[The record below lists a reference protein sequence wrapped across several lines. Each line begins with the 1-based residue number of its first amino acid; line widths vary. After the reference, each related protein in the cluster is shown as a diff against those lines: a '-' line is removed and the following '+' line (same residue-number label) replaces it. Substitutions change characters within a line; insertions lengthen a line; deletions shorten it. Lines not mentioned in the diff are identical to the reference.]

1 MFPNNYF
8 LRYHAVRLVVHTNIT
23 SNKKFPTQGSRMRSK
38 FIQLL
43 SLALVVIAMLG
54 AVALPQAAAQ
64 DVWPGPGEPTPETG
78 PYGHLRP
85 YYGPPGLG
93 ADDYYPAPP
102 TGCEDLP
109 PPTITVEGTNVLIM
123 FPDIWFECTTN
134 VVVGS
139 GASSPFDGPV
149 PATQLLRVPLPV
161 LEQCAGPV
169 TITVTGTTIEG
180 LTPSASLALTADQVT
195 AINNALEAAGQLVA
209 DCESVPAEQIP
220 ADGVLGAGLAV
231 TGNNI
236 DSPIAAGFALVGVGG
251 LVLLGSRR
259 REQQELDV

>member
-1 MFPNNYF
+1 
-8 LRYHAVRLVVHTNIT
+8 
-23 SNKKFPTQGSRMRSK
+23 MRSK
-38 FIQLL
+38 FIQVL

-85 YYGPPGLG
+85 NYGPPGLG

-102 TGCEDLP
+102 TGCEDVP
-109 PPTITVEGTNVLIM
+109 PPTIAPDGTDVLIT
-123 FPDIWFECTTN
+123 FPDIWVECVIN
-134 VVVGS
+134 VVVS
-139 GASSPFDGPV
+139 FNPTLFDGPV

-161 LEQCAGPV
+161 LDQCPGPV

-180 LTPSASLALTADQVT
+180 LTPSASLTLTADQVT

-236 DSPIAAGFALVGVGG
+236 DSPIAAGFALVGAGG

-259 REQQELDV
+259 REQQELAV

>member
-1 MFPNNYF
+1 MFPTYHF
-8 LRYHAVRLVVHTNIT
+8 LRYYDVWPLVGYASNT
-23 SNKKFPTQGSRMRSK
+23 SNNRFPMRGSHMRSK
-38 FIQLL
+38 FIHVL
-43 SLALVVIAMLG
+43 SLALIVIAMLG

-64 DVWPGPGEPTPETG
+64 DVWPGPGEKTPETQVNAF
-78 PYGHLRP
+78 LRP

-102 TGCEDLP
+102 TGCEDVP
-109 PPTITVEGTNVLIM
+109 PPTITPDGTDILIT
-123 FPDIWFECTTN
+123 FPDIWIACVTN
-134 VVVGS
+134 VVVS
-139 GASSPFDGPV
+139 FNATLFDGPV

-180 LTPSASLALTADQVT
+180 LTPSASLTLTADQVT

-236 DSPIAAGFALVGVGG
+236 DSPIAAGFALVGAGG

-259 REQQELDV
+259 REQQELAV